1 MKIIG
6 IIFGALAALLIFWMG
21 FGFVWWQNN
30 HEEVKTLVDQALEE
44 GKAIGL
50 DSTDQECLDAYL
62 GIMKDCEDMT
72 CTIQNQVFLKT
83 CLEYSERTDTL
94 CASAPA
100 QDDLIDLAAW
110 ATDVCQGRDMTN
122 PNCAAGLQEVA
133 LYCVRLMAE
142 P

>member
-6 IIFGALAALLIFWMG
+6 IIFGILAALLILWVG
-21 FGFVWWQNN
+21 FGFVWWKNN
-30 HEEVKTLVDQALEE
+30 HEEVKQLVDQALQE
-44 GKAIGL
+44 GKAIGQ

-62 GIMKDCEDMT
+62 GIMKDCAEMT

-83 CLEYSERTDTL
+83 CLEYSERTETL
-94 CASAPA
+94 CASAPP

-110 ATDVCQGRDMTN
+110 ATEVCQGQGVTN

-133 LYCVRLMAE
+133 LYCVGLASE
-142 P
+142 L